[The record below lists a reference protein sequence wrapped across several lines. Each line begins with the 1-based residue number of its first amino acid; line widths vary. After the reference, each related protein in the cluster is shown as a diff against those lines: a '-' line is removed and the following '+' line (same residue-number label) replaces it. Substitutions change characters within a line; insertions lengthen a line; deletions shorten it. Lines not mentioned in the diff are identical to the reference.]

1 MPSMLLMQV
10 IWGENVSA
18 DSGLRIVDRVQS
30 HCQSRQW
37 YVRNKRHG
45 LSIEGLTYAALGE
58 VGHALGRDNGRGGG
72 DEGSRVLHGSGGFCV
87 VVGEE
92 RSID

>member
-1 MPSMLLMQV
+1 M
-10 IWGENVSA
+10 IARET
-18 DSGLRIVDRVQS
+18 
-30 HCQSRQW
+30 
-37 YVRNKRHG
+37 KRHG

-72 DEGSRVLHGSGGFCV
+72 DEGSRVLHGSGGCCV
-87 VVGEE
+87 EVVGGE